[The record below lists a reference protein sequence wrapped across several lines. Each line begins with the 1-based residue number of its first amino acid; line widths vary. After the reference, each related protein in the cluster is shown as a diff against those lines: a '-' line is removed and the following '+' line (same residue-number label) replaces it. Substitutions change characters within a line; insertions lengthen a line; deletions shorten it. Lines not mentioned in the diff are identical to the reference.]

1 MKTYLKEK
9 LIRSLER
16 REFIAYLSKLS
27 LGTVAI
33 LKGGLVTSSELQ
45 KSKNIRQELDFTL
58 PGKLGN
64 PEMTMLDDPRLD
76 PRIRDS
82 YIDNPVLPK
91 PPPVELTINPT
102 YEDSIAMTHWMD
114 DMLKMKHA
122 QQESNM
128 PPFDDITSYSEVIE
142 GQVGNKITLYI
153 DRPKNVADKI
163 PCLIHFHGGG
173 MSFSSA
179 EAPLFVRWRKSLAQQ
194 GMLVI
199 GVEFSSEALSPG
211 HHPFPAGL
219 NDCAS
224 AVRWAHGNRA
234 KLDISSIV
242 ITGES
247 GGGNLVIATA
257 IKANKEGW
265 INEIDGV
272 YALAPMILGIYGPDL
287 PPGLSSWRENY
298 GYMGNR
304 PIVRMLTKVYDPK
317 DEHEKNPL
325 AWPFHAKDKDLRG
338 LPPHI
343 IVNYELDLIRD
354 DGVVYAQKLR
364 ASGVEATSTII
375 NGADHVPEIAMPD
388 TIPELTRNTLASITA
403 FARGVQPQN

>member
-1 MKTYLKEK
+1 LAFFCKEFNLDKHLKNK
-9 LIRSLER
+9 LIRPLGR

-27 LGTVAI
+27 VATAAI
-33 LKGGLVTSSELQ
+33 LKGGLVMSSEL
-45 KSKNIRQELDFTL
+45 KTSKDVGKELDFIL

-142 GQVGNKITLYI
+142 GQAGNKITLYI

-199 GVEFSSEALSPG
+199 ALSSPVSFISRSSS
-211 HHPFPAGL
+211 FP
-219 NDCAS
+219 S
-224 AVRWAHGNRA
+224 
-234 KLDISSIV
+234 
-242 ITGES
+242 
-247 GGGNLVIATA
+247 
-257 IKANKEGW
+257 W
-265 INEIDGV
+265 IE
-272 YALAPMILGIYGPDL
+272 
-287 PPGLSSWRENY
+287 
-298 GYMGNR
+298 
-304 PIVRMLTKVYDPK
+304 
-317 DEHEKNPL
+317 
-325 AWPFHAKDKDLRG
+325 
-338 LPPHI
+338 
-343 IVNYELDLIRD
+343 
-354 DGVVYAQKLR
+354 
-364 ASGVEATSTII
+364 
-375 NGADHVPEIAMPD
+375 
-388 TIPELTRNTLASITA
+388 
-403 FARGVQPQN
+403 

>member
-1 MKTYLKEK
+1 MGNHLKK
-9 LIRSLER
+9 KFLRPLGRRRFIGSAITSL
-16 REFIAYLSKLS
+16 
-27 LGTVAI
+27 LGAFAV
-33 LKGGLVTSSELQ
+33 LKGGLVTSSELK
-45 KSKNIRQELDFTL
+45 KSKSSEQVLDFKL

-64 PEMTMLDDPRLD
+64 PDMSMLDDPRLD
-76 PRIRDS
+76 PRIKNA
-82 YIDNPVLPK
+82 YMANPMLPM
-91 PPPVELTINPT
+91 PPPVELTVNPS
-102 YEDSIAMTHWMD
+102 YEDSVLMAHYMD
-114 DMLKMKHA
+114 DMLKMKNA
-122 QQESNM
+122 QQEADM
-128 PPFDDITSYSEVIE
+128 PSFPDIISSSQVIRGE
-142 GQVGNKITLYI
+142 DRNKITLYI
-153 DRPKNVADKI
+153 DRPKRVTGKV

-179 EAPLFVRWRKSLAQQ
+179 KAPLFVRWRKSLAQQ

-199 GVEFSSEALSPG
+199 GVEFLSEALFPG

-224 AVRWAHGNRA
+224 AVRWAHSNKA
-234 KLDISSIV
+234 KLGISSIV

-247 GGGNLVIATA
+247 GGGNLVVATA

-265 INEIDGV
+265 VDEIDGV

-287 PPGLSSWRENY
+287 PPNLPSWRENY
-298 GYMGNR
+298 GYMGTR
-304 PIVRMLTKVYDPK
+304 PLVRMLTKVYDPK

-354 DGVVYAQKLR
+354 DGVVFAQKLR
-364 ASGVEATSTII
+364 AAGVEATSIII
-375 NGADHVPEIAMPD
+375 NGADHVPEIAMPG
-388 TIPELTRNTLASITA
+388 IVPELTRDTLASITA
-403 FARGVQPQN
+403 FAKGVQSQR